1 MKRIIK
7 NHREQEFFSEWKQQ
21 NPSKKYK
28 DLQGT
33 LTKKRLHS
41 ELLLEQ
47 YFLCCYCGTNIEVEN
62 SHVEHLQP
70 QSKFKKRTLNYNNLL
85 ISCNGDNLIES
96 DVQELK
102 YCGHLKLD
110 HYNSEML
117 TPLDEDCEERMIL
130 SADGRINI
138 VRDEDFGATTA
149 IDVLGLNTYV
159 LIDRRASIIDGIL
172 TEVMGKSMN
181 DYEQDQYFKEVLEDL
196 QSINNGRLPKFSQ
209 ELTSFLMNEFD
220 VFDLDK
226 V

>member
-7 NHREQEFFSEWKQQ
+7 KNREPEFLSEWKQQ
-21 NPSKKYK
+21 NPLKKYQ

-33 LTKKRLHS
+33 LTKKKLHS

-47 YFLCCYCGTNIEVEN
+47 YYLCCYCGTNIEVEN

-110 HYNSEML
+110 YYNSEML

-138 VRDEDFGATTA
+138 VRNEDLGASTT
-149 IDVLGLNTYV
+149 IDVLGLNSYV
-159 LIDRRASIIDGIL
+159 LREKRASIIDGIL
-172 TEVMGKSMN
+172 TEVMGKSM
-181 DYEQDQYFKEVLEDL
+181 DDCEQKQYFKEELEYL
-196 QSINNGRLPKFSQ
+196 QSINNGRLPMFSQ
-209 ELTSFLMNEFD
+209 ELSSFLMNEL
-220 VFDLDK
+220 DLFNNR
-226 V
+226 